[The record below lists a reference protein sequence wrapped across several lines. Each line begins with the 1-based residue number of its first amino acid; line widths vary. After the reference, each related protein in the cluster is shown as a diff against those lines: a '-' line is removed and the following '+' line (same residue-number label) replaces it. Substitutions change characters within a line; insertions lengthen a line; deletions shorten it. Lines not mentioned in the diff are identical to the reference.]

1 MRKLFVY
8 FVAALLVLPVLVSAG
23 EGDGGYAGSFL
34 SVPIGARPVGMGGAY
49 IAVANDGAGAFYNPA
64 GVANIKQSILA
75 TSYRTMDFDRKLGYV
90 SFITPTQGNS
100 ALGFNW
106 LYAGS
111 GSVEARNTDGDP
123 LGYDISENN
132 HAVSAV
138 FAKRFEKL
146 FAVGFRGTYL
156 HTEFADMSAYSV
168 KFDLGVML
176 YLSQLFDREVRDL
189 MFVQDLQA
197 GLVVRNLG
205 AVYRWNNEDYFAAHS
220 YDIFGSDHEDKVPL
234 EVGLGGS
241 GRFLQRKLLLAS
253 DALIVQHQ
261 GLKLHA
267 GAEYFVKPEFSIR
280 TGYADE
286 SFTAGAGFIFKL
298 GEKNLALDYAFS
310 TDRVGEGSEH
320 IFSFDLLF

>member
-8 FVAALLVLPVLVSAG
+8 IVAACLVLPAALMAG
-23 EGDGGYAGSFL
+23 DGDGGYAGSFL

-64 GVANIKQSILA
+64 GLANIKQSMLA
-75 TSYRTMDFDRKLGYV
+75 SSYRTMDFDRKLGYV
-90 SFITPTQGNS
+90 GFMIPTQGNS

-111 GSVEARNTDGDP
+111 GSVEARNSDGDL

-132 HAVSAV
+132 HAISAV

-146 FAVGFRGTYL
+146 FSVGFRGSYL
-156 HTEFADMSAYSV
+156 HNEFADMSSFSV

-176 YLSQLFDREVRDL
+176 YLSQLFAREVRDM

-205 AVYRWNNEDYFAAHS
+205 AVYRWNNEDYYSAHS
-220 YDIFGSDHEDKVPL
+220 LDVFGSDQEDKIPL
-234 EVGLGGS
+234 EVGLGVS
-241 GRFLQRKLLLAS
+241 GRFLERKLLVANDL
-253 DALIVQHQ
+253 LVVEHQ

-267 GAEYFVKPEFSIR
+267 GAEYFVRPEFSVR
-280 TGYADE
+280 TGYSDE
-286 SFTAGAGFIFKL
+286 SFTAGAGFILKL
-298 GEKNLALDYAFS
+298 GEKNLAIDYAFS